1 MNKNIFLTT
10 AILFFLLDALPAQ
23 QYKPVDAGSSV
34 KFLIKNFGLNVDGSF
49 RGLDGSIVFNP
60 DKLETAVFK
69 VTVDAAT
76 VNTGNSK
83 RDGHLKKE
91 EYFDAANYPKI
102 RFTSS
107 KISSTGKASQYLVD
121 GTVTIKGVSKPVS
134 FPFSTSTS
142 AGRIIFTGQ
151 FKLNRRDFKV
161 GGKSLVMSDEVT
173 VVLNIAATKQ

>member
-10 AILFFLLDALPAQ
+10 VILFFLLTALPAQ

-60 DKLETAVFK
+60 DNLSTASFK

-76 VNTGNSK
+76 VNTGNGK
-83 RDGHLKKE
+83 RDAHLKKE
-91 EYFDAANYPKI
+91 EYFDAAKYSKI
-102 RFTSS
+102 KFTSG
-107 KISSTGKASQYLVD
+107 KISGAGKAGNYTVE
-121 GTVTIKGVSKPVS
+121 GTVTIKGVSKTLS
-134 FPFSTSTS
+134 FPFNVAPSSNGIVFS
-142 AGRIIFTGQ
+142 GQ

-173 VVLNIAATKQ
+173 VVLNILAVKQ

>member
-1 MNKNIFLTT
+1 MKKNIFL
-10 AILFFLLDALPAQ
+10 AAVLFLLATTLYAQ

-49 RGLDGSIVFNP
+49 KGLDGTIVFNP
-60 DKLETAVFK
+60 DNLSASAFK

-76 VNTGNSK
+76 VNTGNGK

-91 EYFDAANYPKI
+91 EYFDAAKYPKI
-102 RFTSS
+102 KFTST
-107 KISSTGKASQYLVD
+107 KISGTGKANNYTVE
-121 GTVTIKGVSKPVS
+121 GTVTIKGVSKAVS
-134 FPFSTSTS
+134 FPFSISPSSGVTV
-142 AGRIIFTGQ
+142 FTGQ

-173 VVLNIAATKQ
+173 VVLNISAVKQ